1 MEIAITQFCPVL
13 SVIIH
18 SCVILRATSTKES
31 ALHKFVL
38 TVDKWS
44 FPGVKLRFL
53 RNLLIECLNAVINTC
68 IYSSR

>member
-1 MEIAITQFCPVL
+1 MEIVISHFCPVL
-13 SVIIH
+13 GVIIH
-18 SCVILRATSTKES
+18 SCEILRATGTKES

-44 FPGVKLRFL
+44 FPGIKLRFL
-53 RNLLIECLNAVINTC
+53 RNLLIESLNAGI